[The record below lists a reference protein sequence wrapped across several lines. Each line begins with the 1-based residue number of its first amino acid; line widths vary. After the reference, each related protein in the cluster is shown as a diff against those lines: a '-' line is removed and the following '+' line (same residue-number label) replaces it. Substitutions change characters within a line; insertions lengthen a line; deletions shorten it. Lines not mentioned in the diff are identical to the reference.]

1 MVFEF
6 AMLHPP
12 PRPRPTSK
20 FMRGAMVPAYL
31 YPAPSLKLR
40 LCPTCLLGGEE
51 SYFSYSYVLRNLS
64 QKNVYMFLGKQ
75 RLQWL
80 RAFQRSFSPDI
91 SPGMPGRR
99 IKSFKVLP
107 PIQQNLRV
115 RVDFVSFRSFWPR
128 NGKIKTDVCLF

>member
-51 SYFSYSYVLRNLS
+51 SYFSYSYVLRYLS
-64 QKNVYMFLGKQ
+64 QK
-75 RLQWL
+75 
-80 RAFQRSFSPDI
+80 
-91 SPGMPGRR
+91 
-99 IKSFKVLP
+99 KSFL
-107 PIQQNLRV
+107 L
-115 RVDFVSFRSFWPR
+115 VSWKAKIVVVAGISAEFQPR
-128 NGKIKTDVCLF
+128 YLSWNARTT